1 MSEQRFDLEK
11 KIFPD
16 NGKLTKDKDGVWRTN
31 IITLELEIFKCLFIY
46 DDCVTIELGNHKHLK
61 LTKKHLK
68 MLSSL
73 IDKTDKLYGDEFE

>member
-16 NGKLTKDKDGVWRTN
+16 NGKLRKDKDGVWRTN
-31 IITLELEIFKCLFIY
+31 IITLELEVFKCLFVY
-46 DDCVTIELGNHKHLK
+46 DDCVTIELGDHKHLK